1 MEKPKFLSF
10 RRPNGHN
17 EFKEF
22 MESLPIKDF
31 QIFRESFISTKVI
44 INILLP
50 TVLRKN
56 TKDANQRNQSCYNY

>member
-22 MESLPIKDF
+22 MESLPINDF
-31 QIFRESFISTKVI
+31 QKLHAVI
-44 INILLP
+44 TSIKEFGLLP
-50 TVLRKN
+50 TVLRK
-56 TKDANQRNQSCYNY
+56 KHKRR

>member
-10 RRPNGHN
+10 RLPNGHN

-22 MESLPIKDF
+22 MESLLIKDF

-50 TVLRKN
+50 TVLRK
-56 TKDANQRNQSCYNY
+56 KHKRRQSEKSIML